1 MKTLK
6 LFLLLL
12 ISTSGMQLAS
22 AQTYKFQ
29 SKNFSVMEKTP
40 KGTWG
45 NWSDLQDAGIVITV
59 DTNKNRIVVYSQ
71 EIQLY
76 TINNYGEREENDSDI
91 IYPFSCQDVDGEK
104 FTISLITR
112 KSQNYRKQLYI
123 NHKDVI
129 VVYNIELV
137 EEKQQ

>member
-6 LFLLLL
+6 LYFVLL
-12 ISTSGMQLAS
+12 TVVAAMQLTS

-45 NWSDLQDAGIVITV
+45 KWSDLQDAGIVITV

-76 TINNYGEREENDSDI
+76 TINTYGDREENDSDI
-91 IYPFSCQDVDGEK
+91 IYPFSCQDADGEK

-112 KSQNYRKQLYI
+112 KQQNYRKQLYI
-123 NHKDVI
+123 NHRDVI
-129 VVYNIELV
+129 VVYNIELL
-137 EEKQQ
+137 EEKQ